1 MGRTSFGVVAV
12 AALISLV
19 CGLVGGAGGAYLYLS
34 SRPASEGA
42 EQPPPPPSSVRVIT
56 DQDAIVQAV
65 AKVDPAVVKIVTTSV
80 VEPAD
85 PFEFFFGGGSRI
97 QQGVGSGVVFE
108 YEGRKLVLTNTHV
121 VGDAQQISIEL
132 RSGQKLT
139 GKLLAYDRASDIAAV
154 EIEGAPADLPV
165 AKLGDSDQLRI
176 GEWVV
181 AIGHPYAFFDHTV
194 TVGVVSAQGPRQI
207 GGGQSG
213 VTRNVIQTDA
223 AINQGNS
230 GGPLVNLAGE
240 VVGINSMIYSPTGAT
255 VGIGFAI
262 PINEAKQIIHF
273 LVHGGPWVGIQ
284 RAVVNS
290 EGLARYLGLGTAE
303 GIVVL
308 SVAPD
313 SPAAQAGMTQGDVI
327 LQVDG
332 QPVTST
338 EELRLK
344 IFAHN
349 IGDVITFLVQ
359 RGGQRQELRITAG
372 KVPGGYYR

>member
-12 AALISLV
+12 AAVISLV

-34 SRPASEGA
+34 SRPASA
-42 EQPPPPPSSVRVIT
+42 SNEQPPPPPSSVRVIT